1 MNTQRYRR
9 RIERARGMTMV
20 EVLVAMA
27 ILAMMTV
34 SVWSSFAATT
44 KAMDEVGKIQDR
56 YAGVRSALN
65 RMASEISMAYLS
77 FNRLS
82 TETRHFT
89 LFEGR
94 ADFDKDNLTFSNF
107 AHLRMRMHA
116 NESDQGVIQYFVAD
130 DAENG
135 KRQHLYR
142 RETRRLMGDLPE
154 DLENFEAGY
163 VLLED
168 IKSLDFEYW
177 DYINQE
183 WLEEWQTT
191 SRSAQPDRLPQ
202 RVKITIGIEDEDG
215 EEEFFTTQT
224 VLFMQEKIDFSK

>member
-1 MNTQRYRR
+1 MKSFTQRTRQ
-9 RIERARGMTMV
+9 RGMTMV
-20 EVLVAMA
+20 EVVIAMA

-34 SVWSSFAATT
+34 SVWSSFSATV
-44 KAMDEVGKIQDR
+44 KATEVVGDVQAR
-56 YAGVRSALN
+56 YNGVRSAMN

-77 FNRLS
+77 FNRPPG
-82 TETRHFT
+82 EVKHYT

-116 NESDQGVIQYFVAD
+116 NESDQSVIQYFVAD
-130 DAENG
+130 DPEDSN
-135 KRQHLYR
+135 RQHLYR

-154 DLENFEAGY
+154 ELENFEAAY

-168 IKSLDFEYW
+168 VKKLQFEYY
-177 DYINQE
+177 DVTNDE

-191 SRSAQPDRLPQ
+191 VSGAQPDRLPQ
-202 RVKITIGIEDEDG
+202 RVKITLVIEDDEG
-215 EEEFFTTQT
+215 EEELYTTQT
-224 VLFMQEKIDFSK
+224 ILFMQEKIDFSK